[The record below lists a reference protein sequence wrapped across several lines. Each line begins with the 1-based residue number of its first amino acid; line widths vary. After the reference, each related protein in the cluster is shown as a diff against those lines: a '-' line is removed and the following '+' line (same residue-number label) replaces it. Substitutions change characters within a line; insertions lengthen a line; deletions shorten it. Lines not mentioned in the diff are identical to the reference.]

1 MCSSEEDIG
10 TVRRKHA
17 GFGDLIQGGG
27 AGGSSIWV
35 IDFGDDPPHGS
46 EPGGFPEYGSLTYHG
61 KETLTESVC
70 HMGLPPPGGGNA
82 AGGLGGGRGIRPEE

>member
-46 EPGGFPEYGSLTYHG
+46 EPGGFPE
-61 KETLTESVC
+61 
-70 HMGLPPPGGGNA
+70 
-82 AGGLGGGRGIRPEE
+82 